1 LCSGSWL
8 ESTSAS
14 GIEVTRPSTGKKKIN
29 IFFDEK
35 MFEALRR
42 IGEAR
47 GVTYSEL
54 IREACRQYVF
64 KEGGKVVQEAVE
76 YRKLVPR

>member
-1 LCSGSWL
+1 MS
-8 ESTSAS
+8 
-14 GIEVTRPSTGKKKIN
+14 RPSTGKHKVN
-29 IFFDEK
+29 IFMDDK
-35 MFEALRR
+35 ILEALRR

-76 YRKLVPR
+76 YRKLVSR